1 MSSRDYA
8 KEVRVKFKKVE
19 VYDEI
24 EKGLRYMPD
33 KVLKEFK
40 GNMKV
45 KKEINRREEGGK
57 DGG

>member
-1 MSSRDYA
+1 MSSKDYA

-33 KVLKEFK
+33 KVLKELK

-45 KKEINRREEGGK
+45 RKEINRREDVGR
-57 DGG
+57 DVD